1 MSRKLG
7 VALLVLVAITAWSSL
22 IVAGCFDIKDVA
34 SIEVVL
40 NKPGVAYDLSVLES
54 NPKVV
59 KVKYIGFRGGDY
71 AYLYRSHIDRHLVVI
86 VSLQEVPPVTGYYLA
101 IRVESPLKEVYVPVT
116 MVSVELSNVSI
127 NIEEFIERIK
137 RVEELYLMKVK
148 IGYKLTGED
157 RYVRAV
163 LRKDYE
169 GTEVSIFISLVRGK
183 LFINAYIRG
192 EVGSVKYEEI
202 INEVKEVIK
211 YVLEDL
217 YNEESLKVREST
229 ETIYEPMVNPNKIR
243 EALIYELLWLT
254 RVGVINGLSEGD
266 IKAIGEV
273 AEVGNAGWN
282 SRLVYYEGEWIPYY
296 KVSDALLI
304 KVYGGCSWEYPP
316 EKIPQEPPEPT
327 ETVMTTLIPQETTTY
342 VHPHTTVPTSTI
354 ETHTA
359 IETPPM
365 PTETPTIAAHATS
378 SKTTVTTVTI
388 SPWLSTYLHIAIA
401 LMIALIVAVAV
412 ALIFKASR

>member
-1 MSRKLG
+1 MYIRLS
-7 VALLVLVAITAWSSL
+7 LVLVLLTVFVTAL
-22 IVAGCFDIKDVA
+22 IVTSCFDIRDVA

-40 NKPGVAYDLSVLES
+40 NKPGVTYNLSVLES

-59 KVKYIGFRGGDY
+59 KVKYTGFKGGDY
-71 AYLYRSHIDRHLVVI
+71 AYLYRSHVDKHLVIV
-86 VSLQEVPPVTGYYLA
+86 VSLQEVPPATGYYLA
-101 IRVESPLKEVYVPVT
+101 IRVESPFKEVYTPVT
-116 MVSVELSNVSI
+116 MVSGEFSNVSVD
-127 NIEEFIERIK
+127 IEEFVKRIK
-137 RVEELYLMKVK
+137 GVEELYLMKVK
-148 IGYKLTGED
+148 IDFKLAGED

-169 GTEVSIFISLVRGK
+169 GTEVSIFISLVRGR
-183 LFINAYIRG
+183 LYINAYIRG

-217 YNEESLKVREST
+217 YSEESLKVREST
-229 ETIYEPMVNPNKIR
+229 ETIYEPLVNPNKIR

-282 SRLVYYEGEWIPYY
+282 SRLVYYEGEWVPYY

-327 ETVMTTLIPQETTTY
+327 EIVMTTLMPQETTTY

-365 PTETPTIAAHATS
+365 PTETPTIAAYATS
-378 SKTTVTTVTI
+378 SKTAVSTVLT
-388 SPWLSTYLHIAIA
+388 SPWLSTYLYIAIA
-401 LMIALIVAVAV
+401 LVIALIVAVAV
-412 ALIFKASR
+412 ALIFKASK